1 MELKNPYYKVD
12 IYETEVRYG
21 APYESYDP
29 MDFFEMA
36 LAKSEDGYDC
46 FSASVMMEKDQAKK
60 VDGRFEIVNHNPLNK
75 LLTVRWFY
83 IDEMSLYD
91 SEV

>member
-12 IYETEVRYG
+12 IYETEVCYNC
-21 APYESYDP
+21 PYESYDP

-36 LAKSEDGYDC
+36 LAKYDYGYDC
-46 FSASVMMEKDQAKK
+46 FSASVMMEPDKAKK
-60 VDGRFEIVNHNPLNK
+60 VDGKFELVNHLPSNK
-75 LLTVRWFY
+75 LVTVRWFY

>member
-21 APYESYDP
+21 CPYESYEP
-29 MDFFEMA
+29 KDFFEMA
-36 LAKSEDGYDC
+36 LAMYDDGYDC
-46 FSASVMMEKDQAKK
+46 FSGSVMMEADKAKK
-60 VDGRFEIVNHNPLNK
+60 VDGHFEIVNHNPFNK
-75 LLTVRWFY
+75 LMIVRWFY

>member
-12 IYETEVRYG
+12 VYETEVSYEC
-21 APYESYDP
+21 PYESYDP

-46 FSASVMMEKDQAKK
+46 FSGYLMLEPDKAKK
-60 VDGRFEIVNHNPLNK
+60 VDGKFEILNHNPLHK

-83 IDEMSLYD
+83 IDAMSLYD